1 MEKRNIVI
9 IFFACVLVILFGF
22 AIKSYPIKTAGAPA
36 VAQNVAPITYTKE
49 FTYLPSQK
57 SMTLESFKKP
67 TKTSIGISKYII
79 KNKKSTDVIADYEKL
94 LVKEGWKVRKVTE
107 IKNSEAIEATKG
119 INMATIVPAQV
130 KDDVELTIGS
140 R

>member
-9 IFFACVLVILFGF
+9 ILFACVIVILFGF
-22 AIKSYPIKTAGAPA
+22 AIKNYPNKTA
-36 VAQNVAPITYTKE
+36 VAPTTYTKE
-49 FTYLPSQK
+49 FAYLPSQK

-67 TKTSIGISKYII
+67 TKTTIGISKYII

-107 IKNSEAIEATKG
+107 IKNSEAIESTKG
-119 INMATIVPAQV
+119 INMATIVPTQV